1 MPGEITAIITAIS
14 AAVSVGCGAF
24 FIMRALS
31 GVELERAGAGGAGT
45 RKLPLIV
52 RLALPFT
59 PLVRGIADSD
69 GTAGWRRLETPKL
82 WMAGYG
88 DTIGASEFVAVK
100 LVLWGA
106 ALLLLLAGALAGG
119 SLIPGLIGILL
130 AVYPGV
136 WLNATIKRRHLS
148 IMKALPNVIDLL
160 TLSVESGRDLI
171 SSLRDI
177 LARRRMDDLGEEL
190 IRTFQEIQLGRKR
203 SEALRALADRVRQT
217 DLTATINAII
227 QAEELGVSIARQLR
241 IQGDM
246 QRAKRFALAEKLA
259 NEAAVKIVL
268 PLVIFIFPAVFIIL
282 LGPLVLQTIRM
293 FGG

>member
-1 MPGEITAIITAIS
+1 MPSGIIAVITAIS
-14 AAVSVGCGAF
+14 AAISVGCGAF

-31 GVELERAGAGGAGT
+31 GVELERAGSGAGA
-45 RKLPLIV
+45 RKLPLII

-59 PLVRGIADSD
+59 PLVRGIANSDS
-69 GTAGWRRLETPKL
+69 TAGWRRLETPKL

-88 DTIGASEFVAVK
+88 DAIGASEFIAVK
-100 LVLWGA
+100 IVLWSA
-106 ALLLLLAGALAGG
+106 AVVLLLLGALAGG
-119 SLIPGLIGILL
+119 SLIPGLIGVLL

-190 IRTFQEIQLGRKR
+190 MRTFQEIQLGRKR
-203 SEALRALADRVRQT
+203 GEALRALADRVRQT